1 MSTISTHMQQL
12 DLVRSLLA
20 GGVNL
25 ENRQLSIRA
34 LARCDIAVAIGMESR
49 PLMFASMVTSM
60 VTNDSVLDNNIY
72 RISVSSKKVDVIC
85 FGLSRIDSPLE
96 GYYDTVDDLPQWVK
110 ERLAVLMITDST
122 PPTQEVAGIGR
133 RISRTVYWVYAP
145 ETTS

>member
-1 MSTISTHMQQL
+1 MSTLSTMMRQL

-25 ENRQLSIRA
+25 ENRQLAIRA
-34 LARCDIAVAIGMESR
+34 LARCDIAVAIGMEPR
-49 PLMFASMVTSM
+49 LPMFASM

-72 RISVSSKKVDVIC
+72 RVSVSSKKVDVVC

>member
-1 MSTISTHMQQL
+1 MYK
-12 DLVRSLLA
+12 
-20 GGVNL
+20 
-25 ENRQLSIRA
+25 RQLAIRA
-34 LARCDIAVAIGMESR
+34 LARCDIAMAIGVEMR
-49 PLMFASMVTSM
+49 QPVFSM
-60 VTNDSVLDNNIY
+60 VTNDAVLDNNIY
-72 RISVSSKKVDVIC
+72 RVSVSSKKVDVVC